1 MAHGQR
7 GESRGRFVAG
17 FAITAACV
25 AAGGL
30 WLPVAH
36 AAVPT
41 IESLALSA
49 TYGDAV
55 HAYFAG
61 DYQRAYDDLSQVVE
75 AGTIDPRVY
84 YFRGLASRKLGR
96 LDEAEADFTTGA
108 THEAEGTGSWPVAR
122 SLERVQGCDRLAL
135 ERHRTRARVV
145 SLQVNRRRN
154 ALRYLEAE
162 RDQPEVL
169 RRRRPVTERP
179 AEEANPFR
187 EADEAP
193 VEEMPAPPP
202 PAPGDAGLGGAGE
215 QADKATEE
223 LAAEREDFSEQVDQQ
238 REEGAAELEDA
249 AGQRDFQI
257 EAESVR

>member
-1 MAHGQR
+1 MAHGR
-7 GESRGRFVAG
+7 AGAGRGRFVVG

-25 AAGGL
+25 ASGGR

-41 IESLALSA
+41 IESLALAA

-75 AGTIDPRVY
+75 AGTLDPRVY
-84 YFRGLASRKLGR
+84 YFRGLAGRKLGR

-108 THEAEGTGSWPVAR
+108 TREAEGTGSWPVAR

-135 ERHRTRARVV
+135 ERHRTRARVA

-154 ALRYLEAE
+154 ELRYLEAAQ
-162 RDQPEVL
+162 DQPEVL
-169 RRRRPVTERP
+169 RRRRPVTDRP
-179 AEEANPFR
+179 ADEGNPFR

-193 VEEMPAPPP
+193 AEEMPAPP

-215 QADKATEE
+215 QADQRTEE
-223 LAAEREDFSEQVDQQ
+223 LAAEREDMPEQVDQQ
-238 REEGAAELEDA
+238 VEEGAAEAEDA
-249 AGQRDFQI
+249 AGQRDFQE